1 MSEGSK
7 VDSAGELS
15 DVDNENCSSS
25 SGSGGG
31 GGSSGETKKTC
42 VDCGTFKT
50 PLWRGGPAGPKSL
63 CNACGIKSRKKRQAA
78 LGIKP
83 EKKIRKSN
91 SSDSDL
97 SSLDHHRNDK
107 SKIKK
112 DDGHKACS
120 SKSGIS
126 TSSSCNKRVGKF
138 LDLGLEVPVMKRSSV
153 EKKRLW
159 KKLGE
164 EERAA
169 VLLMALSCGSV
180 YA

>member
-1 MSEGSK
+1 MLLLISLIVS
-7 VDSAGELS
+7 VIYDL
-15 DVDNENCSSS
+15 DLMDMR
-25 SGSGGG
+25 
-31 GGSSGETKKTC
+31 
-42 VDCGTFKT
+42 
-50 PLWRGGPAGPKSL
+50 LLYHRMQSL

-91 SSDSDL
+91 SCDSDL
-97 SSLDHHRNDK
+97 SLEDDGRNVNN
-107 SKIKK
+107 KIKK
-112 DDGHKACS
+112 GDDHKTCS
-120 SKSGIS
+120 SKSGTS
-126 TSSSCNKRVGKF
+126 TSSSCSKRVSKF
-138 LDLGLEVPVMKRSSV
+138 LDLGLEVPVMKRSAV

-159 KKLGE
+159 KKRGD